1 MSEEKSTSKI
11 PRLQG
16 LAVGSQST
24 SGGGSATSEHM
35 RSLTRRV
42 NDALQLLRSQRD
54 MLRQRGMNLP
64 PSAID
69 GLRSLKTRIDQLSKS
84 MLDSQVQLRSLRA
97 LAETTAVI
105 NSAQSL
111 DETLNQ
117 VMDTVIQ
124 LTGAERGY
132 IVLKNKETGEL
143 DFAVA
148 RGMDQEQIE
157 GKKVV
162 SRTVVNQVADTGEP
176 VLTDNASTDERY
188 AGQDSIVGFQLRS
201 ILAVP
206 LKMRDEVIG
215 VVYCDNRILAGLF
228 KNNELDVLNAFA
240 NQAAVAIENA
250 RLFESMR
257 ARLAEVREMSSLMD
271 NIFTSI
277 ASGIIILDHNDR
289 VIISNALA
297 HSIVGTEEISGMRLD
312 EFMPPL
318 SDEFYQMLQRI
329 HEESVVETM
338 VQEPELSGSKRH
350 WTIAASPL
358 RDESGRSTGVALVLD
373 DLTEQIEREAQLK
386 EVRRFLP
393 SALVENVTSLDD
405 LDFTGQERIISALFC
420 DIRGFTSFSENLEP
434 EELMTVINQYLSL
447 ASDSINLFEGIVD
460 KYMGDAVTGLF
471 NTQLNPQEDDH
482 ALRAVQAG
490 WQLLQDLE
498 AHWEIMPEDQ
508 QLVYGVGVHTG
519 PAVMGNVGSSDRKEL
534 AALGEAMDYCKFL
547 QEQADRRD
555 ENGNALPE
563 MVISAETYEF
573 VKDKFECEPMT
584 ELPRPKKGYEHVKL
598 VYRVVKRK
606 KGSLAAMFIDDDLL
620 DLLKED

>member
-1 MSEEKSTSKI
+1 MYDDKSTSKI
-11 PRLQG
+11 PKIEKN
-16 LAVGSQST
+16 ASV
-24 SGGGSATSEHM
+24 GGSATQEQI

-69 GLRSLKTRIDQLSKS
+69 GLRSLKTRIDNMSKS
-84 MLDSQVQLRSLRA
+84 LLDGQIQLRSLRA
-97 LAETTAVI
+97 LAENTAVI
-105 NSAQSL
+105 NSSQTL
-111 DETLNQ
+111 EETLNQ

-148 RGMDQEQIE
+148 RGLDQEQIQ

-188 AGQDSIVGFQLRS
+188 QGQDSIVGFQLRS

-206 LKMRDEVIG
+206 LKVRDEIIG

-228 KNNELDVLNAFA
+228 KQNELDVLNAFA

-257 ARLAEVREMSSLMD
+257 ARLAQVHDMHSLMD

-277 ASGIIILDHNDR
+277 TSGIIILDQSQR
-289 VIISNALA
+289 VIISNAAA
-297 HSIVGTEEISGMRLD
+297 HTIIGSDQIGGMKLD
-312 EFMPPL
+312 EFMPEL
-318 SDEFYQMLQRI
+318 DQAFYDRLQHVRDDNTQVMF
-329 HEESVVETM
+329 SV
-338 VQEPELSGSKRH
+338 EPEVGGETRF
-350 WTIAASPL
+350 WNMIVSPL
-358 RDESGRSTGVALVLD
+358 RNEQDEQDGIAIVVD
-373 DLTEQIEREAQLK
+373 DLTQQREREAQLK
-386 EVRRFLP
+386 EVRRYLP
-393 SALVENVTSLDD
+393 LALIENIKSIDD
-405 LDFTGQERIISALFC
+405 VDVAGQERPITAMFC

-471 NTQLNPQEDDH
+471 NTQLNPQEDH

-490 WQLLQDLE
+490 MQLMQDLK
-498 AHWEIMPEDQ
+498 AHHEIMPEGQ
-508 QLVYGVGVHTG
+508 RLVYGVGIHTG
-519 PAVMGNVGSSDRKEL
+519 QAVMGNVGGSDRKEF
-534 AALGEAMDYCKFL
+534 AALGEAMDLCKFM
-547 QEQADRRD
+547 QEQADHRD
-555 ENGNALPE
+555 ANGKPIPSV
-563 MVISAETYEF
+563 VISAETYEL
-573 VKDKFECEPMT
+573 VKDHFECEPIT
-584 ELPRPKKGYEHVKL
+584 ELPRPKKGYEHIQCVYL
-598 VYRVVKRK
+598 VVERR
-606 KGSLAAMFIDDDLL
+606 KGSLASMFIDEELL
-620 DLLKED
+620 DLLQGD